1 MFHVGLALA
10 LGITGGLLF
19 HYLNLPL
26 PWLLGALW
34 ATLVASI
41 AGMPP
46 AFEFV
51 ISNSTAMS
59 PLGPGCVKTRIG
71 RASAQQ

>member
-19 HYLNLPL
+19 HYLL

-41 AGMPP
+41 AGMPVEL
-46 AFEFV
+46 EFT
-51 ISNSTAMS
+51 NSKAGARS
-59 PLGPGCVKTRIG
+59 PLGHKRKSNRGHANVR
-71 RASAQQ
+71 SWV